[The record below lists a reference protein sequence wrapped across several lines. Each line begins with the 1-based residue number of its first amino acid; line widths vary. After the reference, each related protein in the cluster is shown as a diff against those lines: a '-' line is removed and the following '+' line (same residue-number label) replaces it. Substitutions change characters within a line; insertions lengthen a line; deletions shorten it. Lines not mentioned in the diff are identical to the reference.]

1 MKNFVGDFFIGKLY
15 QIVKV
20 WFIMTE
26 KFFVESREI
35 YLRDKNFYWQLFK
48 STFIISMFTVGGGYV
63 IIPLLKAKYVD
74 EFHWINDEETL
85 NMVAIA
91 QSTPGIMAVNTAI
104 MLGYRMAGVLGALV
118 GMLATILPPLI
129 IITIVA
135 SFYDLIAKNENVQ
148 LVLKGMQCGATAL
161 LLNVAIDLLKKQF
174 AKKLLLPIVIIIAT
188 FAANIFFDVNIMLLV
203 AIDGIIGFFLMRD
216 KKYE

>member
-1 MKNFVGDFFIGKLY
+1 MKFVLSARLSCG
-15 QIVKV
+15 V
-20 WFIMTE
+20 WNVEIKTDA
-26 KFFVESREI
+26 KFF
-35 YLRDKNFYWQLFK
+35 WQLFK

-74 EFHWINDEETL
+74 EFHWISDEETL

-104 MLGYRMAGVLGALV
+104 MLGYRMAGVLGALT
-118 GMLATILPPLI
+118 GMFATILPPLI

-135 SFYDLIAKNENVQ
+135 SFYDLVAKNEQVQ

-161 LLNVAIDLLKKQF
+161 LLNVAIDLLQKQF
-174 AKKLLLPIVIIIAT
+174 SKKLVLPLVIILAT
-188 FAANIFFDVNIMLLV
+188 FIANVFFGANIMLLV
-203 AIDGIIGFFLMRD
+203 AIDGVIGFFLLRD
-216 KKYE
+216 KKYS

>member
-1 MKNFVGDFFIGKLY
+1 MIKA
-15 QIVKV
+15 
-20 WFIMTE
+20 
-26 KFFVESREI
+26 
-35 YLRDKNFYWQLFK
+35 DKNFYWLLFK
-48 STFIISMFTVGGGYV
+48 STFIVSMFTVGGGYV

-74 EFHWINDEETL
+74 EYHWISDEETL

-91 QSTPGIMAVNTAI
+91 QSTPGVMAVNTAI
-104 MLGYRMAGVLGALV
+104 MLGYRMAGVAGALT
-118 GMLATILPPLI
+118 GMLATVLPPLI

-135 SFYDLIAKNENVQ
+135 TFYDLVASNEYVK

-174 AKKLLLPIVIIIAT
+174 SKKLVLPIVIILAT
-188 FAANIFFDVNIMLLV
+188 FVANLFFNVNIMLLV
-203 AIDGIIGFFLMRD
+203 AIDGLVGFFLMRD